1 MATAVMPS
9 SLQAQITRRAISPR
23 FATRIFLNMKEW
35 DWTRS
40 AQTHRL
46 AKQSF
51 RKSIFSTPL
60 STLADAE
67 QRHPILDRSSVG
79 DERFGEH
86 ARDFRLDLVHQLHGF
101 DDAQHLSLLNGIP
114 DPDEGRRTGRRGFVK
129 CADDG

>member
-1 MATAVMPS
+1 MPS

-23 FATRIFLNMKEW
+23 FATRIFLNMKSGIGPGQLKR
-35 DWTRS
+35 T
-40 AQTHRL
+40 AL

-60 STLADAE
+60 ATLADAE

-86 ARDFRLDLVHQLHGF
+86 ARDFRLDLVHQLHGLN
-101 DDAQHLSLLNGIP
+101 DAEHLSLLNRIAN
-114 DPDEGRRTGRRGFVK
+114 PDEGRRARRSSFVK
-129 CADDG
+129 CSDDG